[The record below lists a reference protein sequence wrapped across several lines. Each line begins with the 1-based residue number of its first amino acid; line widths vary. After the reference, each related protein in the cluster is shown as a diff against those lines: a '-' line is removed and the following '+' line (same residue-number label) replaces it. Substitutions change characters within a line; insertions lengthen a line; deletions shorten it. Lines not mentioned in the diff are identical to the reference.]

1 MDLHYL
7 SNCRYRRE
15 RKLAFETLQ
24 MLLCRLSFMLSFL
37 ISWLEQIVCSELQKI
52 EYDLLKAN
60 KVWLL
65 TFEYLMR
72 PHLKMNN
79 SK

>member
-1 MDLHYL
+1 MF
-7 SNCRYRRE
+7 S
-15 RKLAFETLQ
+15 
-24 MLLCRLSFMLSFL
+24 SL
-37 ISWLEQIVCSELQKI
+37 ISGLEQIVCSELQKI

-72 PHLKMNN
+72 LHLKDE
-79 SK
+79 KQ

>member
-1 MDLHYL
+1 MSLPL
-7 SNCRYRRE
+7 R
-15 RKLAFETLQ
+15 
-24 MLLCRLSFMLSFL
+24 LCRHYCLDSHFMFSSL
-37 ISWLEQIVCSELQKI
+37 ISCLEQIVCNELQKI

-72 PHLKMNN
+72 LHLKDEQQ
-79 SK
+79 